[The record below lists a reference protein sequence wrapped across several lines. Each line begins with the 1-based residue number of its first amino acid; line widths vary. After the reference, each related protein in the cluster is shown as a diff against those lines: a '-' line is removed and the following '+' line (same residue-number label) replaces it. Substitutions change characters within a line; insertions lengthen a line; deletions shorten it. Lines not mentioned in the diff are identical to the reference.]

1 MWKKNVCS
9 SCLSGVASSNLYK
22 SMKKQCVS
30 VSGSTV
36 YHSSNENM
44 QMFWCL
50 LCSIHFG
57 TLKYVYT
64 YYIDMFIV
72 SELHHYVT
80 EWNVSNAKCVCVCAC
95 ATHKGVHSKTLPAPN
110 SKFLFSTTLVNEN
123 LVSQVHKKRKLKKL
137 PFWVTILIP
146 YIPKTPGVADC
157 GSMPGHKTKRGH
169 FKHPG
174 PWQWLVCGYGSQKR
188 SCNSGSPTV
197 HEHSSGSWKG
207 HPKFGT
213 VFLI

>member
-80 EWNVSNAKCVCVCAC
+80 EWNVSNAKCVCVCVCVRVQHTKVSTRKRSQPLIA
-95 ATHKGVHSKTLPAPN
+95 N
-110 SKFLFSTTLVNEN
+110 SFFQQHWSMKILFRRCTKREN
-123 LVSQVHKKRKLKKL
+123 WRNSLSEW
-137 PFWVTILIP
+137 PFWYLISP
-146 YIPKTPGVADC
+146 
-157 GSMPGHKTKRGH
+157 RL
-169 FKHPG
+169 
-174 PWQWLVCGYGSQKR
+174 LV
-188 SCNSGSPTV
+188 
-197 HEHSSGSWKG
+197 
-207 HPKFGT
+207 
-213 VFLI
+213 